1 MTAFRNNYIFNHDS
15 KSKAKPLN
23 HRLMSVFT
31 MDNGT
36 DHLPS
41 MSHTN
46 IEDMTIGI
54 EGVEKLVD
62 NINIRKT
69 SGPDKISNIIIKTF

>member
-1 MTAFRNNYIFNHDS
+1 
-15 KSKAKPLN
+15 
-23 HRLMSVFT
+23 MSVFA
-31 MDNGT
+31 MDDDT

-46 IEDMTIGI
+46 IENMTVSI
-54 EGVEKLVD
+54 EGVEKLID